1 MKVKML
7 KAVHAGGSFRKIG
20 DEIEVNEDQSHELI
34 RTKLAEVV
42 DETKKPKKKA
52 QYKV

>member
-20 DEIEVNEDQSHELI
+20 DEVEVNEDQAHELT

>member
-7 KAVHAGGSFRKIG
+7 KAVHAGGSFRKVG
-20 DEIEVNEDQSHELI
+20 EVVDVDEDQAHELT